1 MLYLIPFSFVSQSF
15 IYFLLTLGLEI
26 YPSLKLTPFKIK
38 KWWGKINIFP
48 HNTTY
53 LEPLL
58 ESSPETFVTD
68 LNEDVDVKAER
79 NRVLSGSIDNAI
91 IYLRN
96 LRKVFPRIV
105 FFNFL
110 FIESIVLWLPW
121 RFLFWIE
128 GVFWREESWE
138 KGCSRFINFLSSGRR
153 MFWFFRNKWS
163 WKDHN
168 AFYVMRY
175 IIFLGMLMFWL
186 ANLFSKILLKS
197 ALLKNNL
204 LIS

>member
-1 MLYLIPFSFVSQSF
+1 MLHLIPFSFVSQSF

-68 LNEDVDVKAER
+68 LNEDVDVKTER

-96 LRKVFPRIV
+96 LRKVFPRII
-105 FFNFL
+105 FFNLFFHWKYCFVITMAISFL
-110 FIESIVLWLPW
+110 NLRCIL
-121 RFLFWIE
+121 
-128 GVFWREESWE
+128 
-138 KGCSRFINFLSSGRR
+138 KRR
-153 MFWFFRNKWS
+153 IMGKR
-163 WKDHN
+163 
-168 AFYVMRY
+168 
-175 IIFLGMLMFWL
+175 LQ
-186 ANLFSKILLKS
+186 
-197 ALLKNNL
+197 
-204 LIS
+204 